1 MAVKVTKRFS
11 GPGVRGEA
19 RTAPE
24 LQYKD
29 KVIVWHFSVTV
40 TVDAE
45 EEGIKASMLLHR
57 CLAGPFMHTP
67 KRTSRQAAAG
77 IL

>member
-1 MAVKVTKRFS
+1 MAVKVTEHWVDVEASLVPSALTVATERFS

-29 KVIVWHFSVTV
+29 KVIVWLV
-40 TVDAE
+40 
-45 EEGIKASMLLHR
+45 L
-57 CLAGPFMHTP
+57 
-67 KRTSRQAAAG
+67 Q
-77 IL
+77 